1 MLRVSLTLVTT
12 FGPKFGTRMG
22 AQEVPAGGR
31 GMLMGL
37 LPGWETTPVPQG
49 NAPKLLLLLL
59 FSPNKRGFVAA
70 RPLGTGHLEP
80 LDPRGEEKP
89 GLEV

>member
-1 MLRVSLTLVTT
+1 MLRASLALVTT

-22 AQEVPAGGR
+22 AQEVLAGGR

-49 NAPKLLLLLL
+49 NAPKLLLLL

-70 RPLGTGHLEP
+70 RPLGTGHLES
-80 LDPRGEEKP
+80 LGPRGEGKP